1 MLKFF
6 CTVILKLGQS
16 KTSNLP
22 SWCNCKK
29 YNLSFFG
36 SRGEIVR
43 KNDNVSILKMHN
55 ITYQVY
61 GEKFWATWFTKGF
74 RKNHS
79 SGFSWVLP
87 FLTPKVAC
95 LHHIWWAK
103 SGRLAFQYLI
113 FPSISYYFHIPKI
126 FLNFFP
132 HTGKNRNRRKSNLL
146 P

>member
-113 FPSISYYFHIPKI
+113 FMIWRPCDLNLVMISSLASKCQDLEAF
-126 FLNFFP
+126 NFI
-132 HTGKNRNRRKSNLL
+132 S
-146 P
+146 